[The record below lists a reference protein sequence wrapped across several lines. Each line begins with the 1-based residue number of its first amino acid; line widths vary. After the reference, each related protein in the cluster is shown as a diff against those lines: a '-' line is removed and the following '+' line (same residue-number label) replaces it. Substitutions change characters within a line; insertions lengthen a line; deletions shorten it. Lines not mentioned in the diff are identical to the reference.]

1 MVMGVVAV
9 LATVLSLIISNVAA
23 TVLLVPPVMLLGA
36 GTGTDPRALALLVAV
51 CAMNS
56 FLLPTHQVN
65 ALLMGPG
72 GYTPK
77 DYVKAGGVV
86 SVIFIVIAVTLI
98 YLLIR

>member
-1 MVMGVVAV
+1 
-9 LATVLSLIISNVAA
+9 
-23 TVLLVPPVMLLGA
+23 MLLGA

-56 FLLPTHQVN
+56 FILPTHQVN

-77 DYVKAGGVV
+77 DYLKAG
-86 SVIFIVIAVTLI
+86 SIMTIIFIGIAVILI